1 MSLRKALVMVA
12 VLLALGAYL
21 YFVEFAQEK
30 EETAKKKLLT
40 FDAGMVTD
48 IALTYPDRAIYL
60 KKDAAGKWQI
70 TQPIAVE
77 ADETT
82 VNNLLNAIADAE
94 NKRTLDETPQDLSL
108 YGLNAPVVKFQVT
121 LKDGKTL
128 PVVSLGKDTPVGFSV
143 YAQREGEA
151 KILLAPQA
159 LRIGT
164 QKEVK
169 DLRDRTVITFT
180 DDEVKKI
187 EVHGPDK
194 AIVLS
199 KADAGWTLEKPLE
212 AKADDAA
219 VRTFLSA
226 LRNIKAQDF
235 IEQPAQALQ
244 EFGLAPP
251 QLTVSLVVGGDTAQ
265 KTVLIGGEKS
275 AGEKGDEQGGKQR
288 YVKRGE
294 KDTLFVVG
302 DWVLR
307 DLSKTVDD
315 FRDKTVIR
323 FAPDQAA
330 KITVKRRDGE
340 EFTLT
345 HGADKKWAI
354 DKTQEGTLK
363 EATLGQFVADLHE
376 LRGFEIAAD
385 NPDDLSAYGLQEP
398 VSAIAVY
405 DDSGAKLAAVS
416 LAQRAEGES
425 QKSFALAEG
434 GKTVFA
440 LRDYVF
446 DRLNKKP
453 ADFWEKPGEK
463 KENAPTPP
471 PTPEESSAETGGAEE
486 DE

>member
-12 VLLALGAYL
+12 VLFALGAYL
-21 YFVEFAQEK
+21 YFVEFAREK
-30 EETAKKKLLT
+30 AESEKKKLLT
-40 FDAGMVTD
+40 FDAGAVSE
-48 IALTYPDRAIYL
+48 IALTYPDRAVHL

-70 TQPIAVE
+70 TQPVAVE
-77 ADETT
+77 ADDTT
-82 VNNLLNAIADAE
+82 VHNLLNAIADAE
-94 NKRTLDETPQDLSL
+94 IKRTLDEAPQDLSL

-121 LKDGKTL
+121 LGDGKAL
-128 PVVSLGKDTPVGFSV
+128 PQVSLGKDTPVGFSV
-143 YAQREGEA
+143 YAQRDGES

-169 DLRDRTVITFT
+169 DLRDRTVIAFA

-187 EVHGPDK
+187 EVQGPDK
-194 AIVLS
+194 DIVLS
-199 KADAGWTLEKPLE
+199 KADAGWALEKPVE
-212 AKADDAA
+212 AKADDTM
-219 VRTFLSA
+219 VQTFLSS
-226 LRNIKAQDF
+226 LRNMKAQDF
-235 IEQPAQALQ
+235 IEQPAQGLQ

-251 QLTVSLVVGGDTAQ
+251 QLTVSLALGGDNAR
-265 KTVLIGGEKS
+265 KTVLIGGEKGD
-275 AGEKGDEQGGKQR
+275 GEKGETQGDKQR

-307 DLSKTVDD
+307 DLSKTAND

-330 KITVKRRDGE
+330 KIEVKRREGE
-340 EFTLT
+340 GFTLT
-345 HGADKKWAI
+345 RGADKKWTI
-354 DKTQEGTLK
+354 DKTQEGTLR
-363 EATLGQFVADLHE
+363 EATLGQFVGDLHE

-385 NPDDLSAYGLQEP
+385 DPGDLGAYGLQDP
-398 VSAIAVY
+398 AAAITVY
-405 DDSGAKLAAVS
+405 DDAGAKLAAVL
-416 LAQRAEGES
+416 LAQKAEGEN

-463 KENAPTPP
+463 KETAP
-471 PTPEESSAETGGAEE
+471 PTPAPEEGTEKGEGEE
-486 DE
+486 EE